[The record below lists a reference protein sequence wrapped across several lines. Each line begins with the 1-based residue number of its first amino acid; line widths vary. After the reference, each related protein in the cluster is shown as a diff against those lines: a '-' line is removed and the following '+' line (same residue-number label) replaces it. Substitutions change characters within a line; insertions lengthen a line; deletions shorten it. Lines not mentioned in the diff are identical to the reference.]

1 MILTALLYLYIG
13 SAIVVA
19 IEILFPIKT
28 WADLGWGLF
37 STFTPIINTL
47 IAFFAVSERMK

>member
-19 IEILFPIKT
+19 IEVLFPIKT
-28 WADLGWGLF
+28 WADLGWGLL
-37 STFTPIINTL
+37 STFTPVINTL
-47 IAFFAVSERMK
+47 IALFAVSERMK